1 MSGGSLLPG
10 TAPFV
15 SARSRQRGC
24 KDSGQHADFR
34 TLMWGT
40 IFFPLPANTYQYLN
54 ILLGPA
60 KIWEE
65 RTFLQERPWASV
77 QCLLGLCL
85 MKYSL
90 VPKHLLY
97 PQRVSQCW
105 PGASR
110 AGRAGCPRHPAPVR
124 SAAGEGPRL
133 ALAAHPGCTLQ
144 GPELF
149 TAAVLQQ
156 GSWGRMLGRPLLFCA
171 HIHTH
176 PHTTAASL
184 FNEWR
189 TLFWHNF
196 CVVGLLFFFPKEVTG
211 AGGKR
216 AQLWPQLIHISSESL
231 EASPQIVI
239 TSSWIHRGWQH
250 G

>member
-24 KDSGQHADFR
+24 KDSGQQADFR

-65 RTFLQERPWASV
+65 RTFLQEKPWASV

-85 MKYSL
+85 MKCCL

-97 PQRVSQCW
+97 PQRVSRCW

-110 AGRAGCPRHPAPVR
+110 AGPGGLPTAPSACEERCRGRPSLGTGSSSWLHTAGAWVIYGRRP
-124 SAAGEGPRL
+124 AAGFLREDVG
-133 ALAAHPGCTLQ
+133 AAAAILCT
-144 GPELF
+144 
-149 TAAVLQQ
+149 
-156 GSWGRMLGRPLLFCA
+156 
-171 HIHTH
+171 HTH
-176 PHTTAASL
+176 AS
-184 FNEWR
+184 
-189 TLFWHNF
+189 THDS
-196 CVVGLLFFFPKEVTG
+196 CVF
-211 AGGKR
+211 
-216 AQLWPQLIHISSESL
+216 I
-231 EASPQIVI
+231 
-239 TSSWIHRGWQH
+239 
-250 G
+250 